1 MWYCGFRA
9 KNTPQASCGP
19 EPAARQATNEYRIS
33 FYASTR
39 SRSPCQPAS
48 RRPRPSLRA
57 QLSSPRTG
65 AFDLQDFGL
74 ELGGTLPGARLVY
87 RMHGTL
93 SAACDNAVLFP
104 HQYSGTPASL
114 DRWIGPGRPLDPQ
127 RWFVICP
134 GQLGN
139 GESSSPSNC
148 EPPFP
153 NLTIGD
159 DVEAQRRLLDDLG
172 VEHVELAL
180 GFSMGAQQ
188 AWEWGVRFPERVRRL
203 ALFAGTAQTTQYGAL
218 HVEAAA
224 ESLRDGGLAAHARY
238 WASTALSADLFRHD
252 TWRAAGFA
260 SVDELVQQ
268 LFVDDF
274 AGLDADD
281 LFCQLGKWRR
291 ADVSRHTQGDLHA
304 ALGRIT
310 ARTFVIPFSHDAVF
324 PAGDCKA
331 EQELVPGSEL
341 RVVESVWGHYAW
353 GITEAE
359 TRQVDCFLNE
369 LFTE

>member
-1 MWYCGFRA
+1 V
-9 KNTPQASCGP
+9 S
-19 EPAARQATNEYRIS
+19 
-33 FYASTR
+33 
-39 SRSPCQPAS
+39 
-48 RRPRPSLRA
+48 SL
-57 QLSSPRTG
+57 RTG
-65 AFDLQDFGL
+65 AFDLHEFEL
-74 ELGGTLPGARLVY
+74 ELGGTLPAARLAY
-87 RMHGTL
+87 RTHGML
-93 SAACDNAVLFP
+93 SEARNNVVLFP

-114 DRWIGPGRPLDPQ
+114 DRWIAAGRPLDPQ

-148 EPPFP
+148 EAPFP

-159 DVEAQRRLLDDLG
+159 DVEAQRRLLDHLG
-172 VEHVELAL
+172 IERIELAL

-203 ALFAGTAQTTQYGAL
+203 ALFAGTARTTQYGAL
-218 HVEAAA
+218 LVEAAA
-224 ESLRDGGLAAHARY
+224 ESLRDRGLAAHARY

-252 TWRAAGFA
+252 TWRAAGFVT
-260 SVDELVQQ
+260 VDDLVER

-274 AGLDADD
+274 AGLDADN
-281 LFCQLGKWRR
+281 LLCQLGKWRR
-291 ADVSRHTQGDLHA
+291 ADVSRHTQGDLRA
-304 ALGRIT
+304 ALGRIS

-331 EQELVPGSEL
+331 EQELVPGGEL
-341 RVVESVWGHYAW
+341 RIVESVWGHYAW

-359 TRQVDCFLNE
+359 TRQVDRFLNE
-369 LFTE
+369 LLAE